1 MCAMTS
7 AMSTPPLAP
16 DEQVSTGSEREVLET
31 FLDLYR
37 TILKRK
43 IGGLTDE
50 QLRARHVPSGT
61 TLAGLVKHLA
71 AVEREWFQAVL
82 AGRPTEELGLP
93 DADGWAVSDADTGD
107 SLLADYDRA
116 CAESRQTAARLALDD
131 TAPHARLGRVSLRWI
146 YVHMI
151 EETARHSGHA
161 DILREQT
168 DGATGFDG

>member
-1 MCAMTS
+1 M
-7 AMSTPPLAP
+7 
-16 DEQVSTGSEREVLET
+16 LET

-37 TILKRK
+37 SILTRK
-43 IGGLTDE
+43 VAGLTED

-71 AVEREWFQAVL
+71 GVEREWFQGVL
-82 AGRPTEELGLP
+82 AGRSAGDPGLP
-93 DADGWAVSDADTGD
+93 DADGWAVSDADTGE

-116 CAESRQTAARLALDD
+116 CGESRQVAARFELDD
-131 TAPHARLGRVSLRWI
+131 TAPHPRLERVSLRWI

-151 EETARHSGHA
+151 EETARHTGHA